1 MTVNIYVLVD
11 PRTLKVRYIGRTRC
25 TLKKRLGEH
34 VCVDRNKRMTRV
46 KSWIKSLK
54 SINSKPYIRLLTTC
68 EGWEESHLLEQ
79 ELIERHKE
87 KHDLLNHKDR
97 GAGNPFPINS
107 DFARLQTSKSLKEGY
122 ASGRLK
128 PTKVKPV
135 YVYSLEGEFIE
146 EYPTITQCS
155 KVMGISQDSIRRSMQ
170 GKCKQ
175 GKGFLFRETKTE
187 EVTPLINF
195 HKGIVNDLTVHYKNQ
210 VLKFEGIPKCAKHF
224 NIVKPHCNYK
234 YFAQQ
239 LFFENADV
247 NYIECTKHGVIKR
260 GNSKRKI
267 VAINHGGNIKYFTSL
282 REVCKFYNW
291 DVKQFGYKTEFPK
304 KFYKHF
310 PTSTLTISP
319 HKIS

>member
-1 MTVNIYVLVD
+1 MLVNIYVLVD

-34 VCVDRNKRMTRV
+34 VCVDRSKRITRV

-54 SINSKPYIRLLTTC
+54 AINSKPYIRLLTTC
-68 EGWEESHLLEQ
+68 EGWEESHALEQ

-87 KHDLLNHKDR
+87 KHDLLNHRDR
-97 GAGNPFPINS
+97 GMGNPFPLNS
-107 DFARLQTSKSLKEGY
+107 DFARLQISKTLKEGY

-135 YVYSLEGEFIE
+135 HVYSLAGEFIE
-146 EYPTITQCS
+146 SYPSITECS
-155 KVMGISQDSIRRSMQ
+155 KVMGISPDSIRRSMQ

-175 GKGFLFRETKTE
+175 GKGFLFRDIKAE
-187 EVTPLINF
+187 EVTPLVNF
-195 HKGIVNDLTVHYKNQ
+195 HKGEVNSFKVYCKDE
-210 VLKFEGIPKCAKHF
+210 VLQFEGIPKCAKHF
-224 NIVKPHCNYK
+224 NISKPHCTLK
-234 YFAQQ
+234 YFSQQ
-239 LFFENADV
+239 LFFDFPDV
-247 NYIECTKHGVIKR
+247 NYIECSKHGLIKR
-260 GNSKRKI
+260 GNSKRKVI
-267 VAINHGGNIKYFTSL
+267 TINHGGNLRYFNSF
-282 REVCKFYNW
+282 REVCTFYNW
-291 DVKQFGYKTEFPK
+291 DIKQFGYKAEFSK